1 MFKELLQI
9 FIKFLYAPII
19 FPEMLWILTP
29 VLLSIFLM
37 DFYFLKYKREGI
49 GHHKSLENTIFL
61 LFVCFN
67 LTYYVLSFPNSVKAY
82 LVFFYIIFCIFIG
95 LLDFI
100 HKLPTE
106 LIFKTSSKFLVAY
119 LSYVVIILVYSDLLN
134 NLDFFT
140 FMAILFSS
148 VLLLMFF
155 GAIKKIV
162 SYLEPKSYE
171 EIEHF
176 LKHVEEDIRKAHED
190 AEKKEDKINKK
201 SRKKKKKT

>member
-1 MFKELLQI
+1 MFKELLQV

-19 FPEMLWILTP
+19 FPEMLWILAP

-37 DFYFLKYKREGI
+37 DFYFLKYRREGI

-67 LTYYVLSFPNSVKAY
+67 LTYYVLSFPNSLKSY

-100 HKLPTE
+100 HKLPTD
-106 LIFKTSSKFLVAY
+106 LVFKTSSKFLVGY
-119 LSYVVIILVYSDLLN
+119 ISYVVIILVYSDIIN

-140 FMAILFSS
+140 FMGVLFSAI
-148 VLLLMFF
+148 LLLMFF
-155 GAIKKIV
+155 GAIKKII
-162 SYLEPKSYE
+162 SYLQPKSYE

-176 LKHVEEDIRKAHED
+176 LKHVEDDIKKANEE
-190 AEKKEDKINKK
+190 AEKKENKSNKK
-201 SRKKKKKT
+201 SIKKKKNS